1 MAEVRDVAKYFIHL
15 SEENTPYAI
24 TPLKLQKLVYYAQGF
39 HLRETGKPL
48 FNEDLLA
55 WDHGPVVRKL
65 YNDYKHLGYFTISWE
80 PFDDANNEL
89 SRREIKTIK
98 DVWENYGHLDGK
110 FLEELTHQEDPWLF
124 TDKNDAIDIDL
135 IKKYFKNNQLA
146 LSH

>member
-1 MAEVRDVAKYFIHL
+1 MAEVKDVAKYFIHL
-15 SEENTPYAI
+15 SEESTPYAI

-39 HLRETGKPL
+39 HLRDTGKPL
-48 FNEDLLA
+48 FYEDLLA

-65 YNDYKHLGYFTISWE
+65 YNDYKHLGYFTIAQE
-80 PFDDANNEL
+80 PFNNDNNEL
-89 SRREIKTIK
+89 NRREIKTINN
-98 DVWENYGHLDGK
+98 VWEKYGHLDGK

-135 IKKYFKNNQLA
+135 IRKYFANQLA